1 MGLEL
6 SRGGSAQHCLGTS
19 AVVQQPVAQLPREHA
34 LRGATSHAVD
44 FHPSGL
50 PDGRSLRYVV
60 CVRSRRTMMGFYE
73 LDRWFMFV

>member
-6 SRGGSAQHCLGTS
+6 SRGGSAQHCLDTS
-19 AVVQQPVAQLPREHA
+19 AVGQQRVARLPREHA
-34 LRGATSHAVD
+34 LGATCLALD
-44 FHPSGL
+44 LDPSRSPG
-50 PDGRSLRYVV
+50 GRSLRYVA